1 MLSHLSLLKQ
11 AANRTANKSN
21 LPDSSLVV
29 EALLK
34 TEKEAKKGKNTH
46 SLDELIG
53 CWDLCFITGTKKTR
67 KKVGIVLGAGKYIS
81 KLIGIEIAYD
91 REPQQNSDTGRVK
104 NSVKLA
110 FFTLSLTGP
119 VKFVESKSILAFDFT
134 KIAIA
139 ILGIKLYEGYI
150 RGGKAK
156 ETEFYNLKISQQ
168 AFFSYFLI
176 EPEIIA
182 ARGKGGGLALWSRSP
197 LSLS

>member
-1 MLSHLSLLKQ
+1 MLSQLSLLKQ
-11 AANRTANKSN
+11 AANRKANKSN

-29 EALLK
+29 EALLEV
-34 TEKEAKKGKNTH
+34 EKEARKKKNTH

-67 KKVGIVLGAGKYIS
+67 KKAGIVLGAGKYIS
-81 KLIGIEIAYD
+81 KLIGIEITYD
-91 REPQQNSDTGRVK
+91 RKPQQNSDTGRVK
-104 NSVKLA
+104 NSVNLA

-119 VKFVESKSILAFDFT
+119 VKFIESKSILVFDFT

-139 ILGIKLYEGYI
+139 ISGIKLYEGYI

-156 ETEFYNLKISQQ
+156 EAEFYNLKISQQ

-197 LSLS
+197 SSLS